1 MATPIVTRLALDD
14 LPPLVVASMRTVLA
28 GLVAIPLLAGMRQRL
43 PSDRGSRTLLGIS
56 AAAGFVLFPVIYTVG
71 QQRTSALHGVMILAA
86 LPVFTGI
93 YAAIVARRVPQR
105 AWLAGSAVALVGEA
119 VLIGGRGTTATDATL
134 AGDLLVLAAALCVS
148 AGLCRRRDAASARPL
163 EPRDD
168 ALGRAAR
175 DGRARAARDRA
186 LRA

>member
-1 MATPIVTRLALDD
+1 MPSVASPSRAALIPVAVAIGVMVLWGGTPIVTRLALDD

-86 LPVFTGI
+86 LPVFTGT
-93 YAAIVARRVPQR
+93 YARSSPAGCRRARGLPAPRSRSSARR
-105 AWLAGSAVALVGEA
+105 
-119 VLIGGRGTTATDATL
+119 
-134 AGDLLVLAAALCVS
+134 C
-148 AGLCRRRDAASARPL
+148 
-163 EPRDD
+163 
-168 ALGRAAR
+168 
-175 DGRARAARDRA
+175 
-186 LRA
+186 

>member
-1 MATPIVTRLALDD
+1 MPAPSPSRAALIPVAVAIGVMVLWGGTPIVTRLALDD

-86 LPVFTGI
+86 LPVFTGT
-93 YAAIVARRVPQR
+93 YAAIVARRVPR
-105 AWLAGSAVALVGEA
+105 ARVA
-119 VLIGGRGTTATDATL
+119 
-134 AGDLLVLAAALCVS
+134 
-148 AGLCRRRDAASARPL
+148 RRLR
-163 EPRDD
+163 
-168 ALGRAAR
+168 
-175 DGRARAARDRA
+175 GRARSARRC
-186 LRA
+186 